1 MKLQEFEATKVVLS
15 VLGERGILKSEEELA
30 IILKKRLTKKEMKA
44 INAYTIGA
52 DKSETAE
59 AMSVDE
65 ERLAGLVASAV
76 KKIKNESVHREFYL
90 VKSQS

>member
-1 MKLQEFEATKVVLS
+1 MKLKELESTKIILS
-15 VLGERGILKSEEELA
+15 VLGERGELKSEDELS

-52 DKSETAE
+52 EKAE
-59 AMSVDE
+59 VAEELNADE
-65 ERLAGLVASAV
+65 ERVAGLVASAV

-90 VKSQS
+90 LKSSS

>member
-1 MKLQEFEATKVVLS
+1 MKLKELEATKVVLS
-15 VLGERGILKSEEELA
+15 VLGERGVLKSEEELA

-52 DKSETAE
+52 DKAETAE

-90 VKSQS
+90 VKPSA